1 MKDHGEGGSIV
12 GASLTGKNVLVVD
25 DVVTAGTAMRES
37 LKLVNEQGGKVV
49 AFIVAL
55 DRQERIPGAREKA
68 EGILDDATDPKTST
82 LGQIRNEFGIPS
94 TSIINFDD
102 LIAVLRQK
110 GDENDLK
117 RLEEYKAKYQAID

>member
-1 MKDHGEGGSIV
+1 
-12 GASLTGKNVLVVD
+12 
-25 DVVTAGTAMRES
+25 VTAGTAMRES

-55 DRQERIPGAREKA
+55 DRQERVPGAREKA
-68 EGILDDATDPKTST
+68 DGILDDATDAKTST

-102 LIAVLRQK
+102 LIAVLKQK

-117 RLEEYKAKYQAID
+117 RLEAYKAKYQAID